1 MKKDSNSITI
11 DYVRNKLG
19 ERGKKMTDKQV
30 DDLLVLLRQLCNRTI
45 DSVIE
50 NKFYD

>member
-1 MKKDSNSITI
+1 MQNGQKIITI
-11 DYVRNKLG
+11 EHARKKLG
-19 ERGKKMTDKQV
+19 MKGKKMTDKEIIS
-30 DDLLVLLRQLCNRTI
+30 LLTMLRSICNKTI